1 MSEPGKKKILI
12 CDDEPMIVESIRYVV
27 KKEGFEFV
35 VAHDGQEAVEKLA
48 DFHPDLIVLDASMP
62 RMTGYEVCSVIK
74 GDDRTAGI
82 PVLMLTANAQATDR
96 DKAVGAGADEYMTKP
111 FSPRNLREKILAM
124 TGIQ

>member
-62 RMTGYEVCSVIK
+62 RMTGYEACSAIK
-74 GDDRTAGI
+74 GNERTAGI
-82 PVLMLTANAQATDR
+82 PVLMLTANAQADDR
-96 DKAVGAGADEYMTKP
+96 DKAVSAGADEYMTKP
-111 FSPRNLREKILAM
+111 FSPKNLREKILAM
-124 TGIQ
+124 TGV